1 MLLAVDVG
9 NTNTVFG
16 LCDAAGSRVLA
27 TWRAATRRDRMPDE
41 WYAILA
47 PLLAGSGF
55 AVQEIDAAIVSSVVP
70 SVTRWLS
77 AMCQERLNLDP
88 IIVGVNLDLGLPILM
103 DNPPEVGADRLVNSV
118 AAYHRYGGPCIAIDF
133 GTATNFDVVSAAGEY
148 LGGALAP
155 GMIIALEALA
165 NRAARLFSVD
175 LVLPSRAIGKNT
187 VEAMQSGLVLGYLAM
202 IEGMVTRIQ
211 EELGEPA
218 TVIVTGGYA
227 EIFAAASPLIA
238 HHDPDLTIDGLRLV
252 YQRVMAANL
261 EASRVL

>member
-16 LCDAAGSRVLA
+16 LCDPTASHVLV
-27 TWRAATRRDRMPDE
+27 TWRAATRPDQMPDE

-55 AVQEIDAAIVSSVVP
+55 AVGNIQAAIVSSVVP

-77 AMCQERLNLDP
+77 AMCRERLHLEP
-88 IIVGVNLDLGLPILM
+88 IIVGVDLDLGLRVLL
-103 DNPPEVGADRLVNSV
+103 DNPGEVGADRLVNSV

-133 GTATNFDVVSAAGEY
+133 GTATNFDVVSAEGDY

-165 NRAARLFSVD
+165 GRAARLFSVD
-175 LVLPSRAIGKNT
+175 LVLPPRAIGKNT
-187 VEAMQSGLVLGYLAM
+187 ITAMQSGLVLGYLAM

-211 EELGEPA
+211 EELGTPA
-218 TVIVTGGYA
+218 TVVVTGGYA

-252 YQRVMAANL
+252 YQRVTASSLAAP
-261 EASRVL
+261 